1 VKILH
6 LPIKW
11 YSISGNRRTTGS
23 SPGEWGPHAA
33 PSRRYIHWRTSSSL
47 KAFKIGRGFSCLIN
61 LEPTETKVNFGRI
74 LRPQFEGLE
83 ASKWSQVYWDPK
95 S

>member
-1 VKILH
+1 M
-6 LPIKW
+6 
-11 YSISGNRRTTGS
+11 
-23 SPGEWGPHAA
+23 GEKNKN
-33 PSRRYIHWRTSSSL
+33 SY
-47 KAFKIGRGFSCLIN
+47 